1 MSNANTVA
9 SDAVTVVIIVMIL
22 LTMFML
28 WLVFMYWLMGRVKKL
43 RHSLKHGA
51 PDYKYLR
58 RMEAALSA
66 HNLTE
71 AMEKDRERA

>member
-1 MSNANTVA
+1 MSNANEIA
-9 SDAVTVVIIVMIL
+9 NDAVVVIVIVMIL

-28 WLVFMYWLMGRVKKL
+28 WLLLMYWLLGRVKKL